1 MKHPRLRNGVKHCTT
16 EVSCNRPNL
25 YFASRHELVPT
36 LPFRFVCADMQPVNV
51 GNCGGDEGEEQ
62 NQEYDE
68 NLDTYPW
75 YSYQLTEE
83 QSNDAAKVCQA
94 VKNLSGGHSTVYDK
108 KNSGTLYKYK
118 SKSKNG
124 MRPGGVAALVVFLV
138 LVAGAAAAFVMQKRK
153 QSDRKIPLINAGEGT
168 MA

>member
-1 MKHPRLRNGVKHCTT
+1 
-16 EVSCNRPNL
+16 
-25 YFASRHELVPT
+25 
-36 LPFRFVCADMQPVNV
+36 MQPVNV
-51 GNCGGDEGEEQ
+51 ANRGGGEDEEQ
-62 NQEYDE
+62 NQGYDE
-68 NLDTYPW
+68 NLETYPW

-94 VKNLSGGHSTVYDK
+94 VKNLNGGHATVYDK

-124 MRPGGVAALVVFLV
+124 MRPGGVAALVIFLV
-138 LVAGAAAAFVMQKRK
+138 LVAAAAAAFVMQKRK
-153 QSDRKIPLINAGEGT
+153 HNDRKTPLINAGEGT